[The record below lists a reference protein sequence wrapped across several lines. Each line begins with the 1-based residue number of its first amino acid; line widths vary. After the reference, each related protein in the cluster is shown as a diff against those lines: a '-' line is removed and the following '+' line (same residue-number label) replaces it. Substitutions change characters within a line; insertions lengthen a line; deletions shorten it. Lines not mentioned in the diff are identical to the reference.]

1 MKITVPKIL
10 TKGAGDLVSKL
21 DNLIDSH
28 VSQIHTT
35 TIGVIQS
42 FNPETQTVVVQPAIK
57 KVITSEDQTTIIY
70 TSANHPLLTN
80 VPVVFPG
87 GGDWFMTF
95 PIKEGDEC
103 LIFSMERS
111 IGEWMKNGGV
121 QDPSTYKRKL
131 SFKDAIVM
139 VGLNSKASSLPEFN
153 AEQPELRN
161 RAGDVKLT
169 MTETGMI
176 LTGEC
181 QLTGD
186 TDNAVRYSAL
196 ETAYNELN
204 NKFNGLISV
213 LEPIFT
219 GTPIPEPGNG
229 SPSALQLAI
238 ATAWASA
245 YLTFV
250 PPVAT
255 LESSGD
261 ITPSKVEEIL
271 VP

>member
-1 MKITVPKIL
+1 MKIVVPKIFNKGSGDIV
-10 TKGAGDLVSKL
+10 TKLKR
-21 DNLIDSH
+21 LIDLSI
-28 VSQIHTT
+28 SEIHTT

-57 KVITSEDQTTIIY
+57 KVITNEDQTTIIY
-70 TSANHPLLTN
+70 TADNHPLLVN

-111 IGEWMKNGGV
+111 IGNWMENGGV
-121 QDPSTYKRKL
+121 QAPSNYKRKL

-139 VGLNSKASSLPEFN
+139 VGLNSKASSLPSFN
-153 AEQPELRN
+153 AEEPELRN
-161 RAGDVKLT
+161 RSGDIKIT
-169 MTETGMI
+169 MTETGVNLI
-176 LTGEC
+176 
-181 QLTGD
+181 GD

-196 ETAYNELN
+196 EEAYNELN

-219 GTPIPEPGNG
+219 GAPIPEPGNG
-229 SPSALQLAI
+229 SPSVLQATI
-238 ATAWASA
+238 AGAWSLIYA
-245 YLTFV
+245 TFV
-250 PPVAT
+250 PPVTT
-255 LESSGD
+255 LESAGD
-261 ITPSKVEEIL
+261 ISAAKVDEIL